1 MASNECIPYY
11 DDGDN
16 ITGWCSNAVTGK
28 TFVTVGPGDRTGPD
42 FDPTATANP
51 SDGGCIHIEPAAA
64 GQVAPVF
71 GVAAYDGAASA
82 FVDVIRGS
90 KMVVPVTASA
100 AIAINQEVEV
110 GPNGQAAPH
119 AAGFKCGYA
128 VSSAGAG
135 EDAQI
140 SLY

>member
-16 ITGWCSNAVTGK
+16 ITGWCSAAVTGK
-28 TFVTVGPGDRTGPD
+28 TFVTVGPGDRSGPD
-42 FDPTATANP
+42 FDPTATTNP
-51 SDGGCIHIEPAAA
+51 QDGGCVHITPAAA
-64 GQVAPVF
+64 GQTTPVF

-100 AIAINQEVEV
+100 AIAIGQEVEV

-119 AAGFKCGYA
+119 AAGFKCGY
-128 VSSAGAG
+128 VLSSAGAG
-135 EDAQI
+135 EDAQV